1 MVSAYLIFRLFTVLG
16 NYQSEYKALQEE
28 LKKKEELDISISE
41 LKALCSDESK
51 EKLIEKAA
59 RERFGFAYPNE
70 EFYIDSSGN

>member
-16 NYQSEYKALQEE
+16 NYHSEYKALQEE